1 MADKFEQFFTDTLNE
16 ILIEHIKELK
26 SQSEIDEFNEKYE
39 KADFSELLLETI
51 NDTSNQLVAN
61 AQSVMYENTLLFRCE
76 EAEIVARINQEWF
89 KAFAASETM
98 YMMVFE
104 AVKVYSDYVKQ
115 IDDNEREK
123 FIHKY
128 TALKYIHGR
137 GLQQF
142 LEIITLMKNGF
153 ADGAYS
159 RWRSLYELNIIASF
173 ISKYGEEVA
182 EAYISSHNTSDRY
195 EWARTCG
202 EFNPRKKYINFDD
215 IRKKADFPSDLW
227 KHQYQLA
234 NEIVHPSSQGTFNRL
249 GTMIDEDTIT
259 VGHTDYGLTTPGEH
273 SAITLAQLTSL
284 LLTVYPSGDSLVATS
299 MINKWVDVVQEQYFK
314 THDFIFPDDAKL
326 WDDSMSSNE
335 SKI

>member
-16 ILIEHIKELK
+16 ILLEHVKELK
-26 SQSEIDEFNEKYE
+26 NQSEIDEFHEKYE
-39 KADFSELLLETI
+39 KADFSELLLEMI
-51 NDTSNQLVAN
+51 NDTSNQMVRDAK
-61 AQSVMYENTLLFRCE
+61 MIMHENTLLFRGE
-76 EAEIVARINQEWF
+76 EAEIVARIEQKWSN
-89 KAFAASETM
+89 AFVTSETM
-98 YMMVFE
+98 YMMVLE
-104 AVKVYSDYVKQ
+104 TVKDYSDYVNK
-115 IDDNEREK
+115 IDNKEREES
-123 FIHKY
+123 IHKY

-182 EAYISSHNTSDRY
+182 EAYISSHNTEDRY
-195 EWARTCG
+195 EWARACG
-202 EFNPRKKYINFDD
+202 EFNPRKKYISFDD
-215 IRKKADFPSDLW
+215 IRKIADFPSDLW

-249 GTMIDEDTIT
+249 GTMINEDTIT

-273 SAITLAQLTSL
+273 SAITLAQLTGL
-284 LLTVYPSGDSLVATS
+284 LLTVYPSGDSLVATN
-299 MINKWVDVVQEQYFK
+299 MINKWVDVVREEYFK
-314 THDFIFPDDAKL
+314 THDFIFPDEPKL
-326 WDDSMSSNE
+326 WDNE
-335 SKI
+335 IN